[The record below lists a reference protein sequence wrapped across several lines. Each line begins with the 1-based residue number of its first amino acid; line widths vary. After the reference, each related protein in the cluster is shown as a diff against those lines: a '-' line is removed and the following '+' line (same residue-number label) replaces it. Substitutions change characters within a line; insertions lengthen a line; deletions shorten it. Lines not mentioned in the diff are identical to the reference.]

1 MNAISLV
8 KNSFLFVVA
17 CNILVDIC
25 HKVLLQNIAF
35 KVFDGS
41 TQVVWISIINAL
53 IIIPFLLLF
62 TFSGYL
68 SDKYNKRDILVIGG
82 VSSFC
87 LSVLMIIAYHT
98 GNFYFAMLILVLL
111 AVQSAIYSPAKFGII
126 LDIYGKDNLSKGNS
140 SLQALSM
147 IAILFS
153 IASTSYIF
161 ENYYIVN
168 SLENLKTKEEL
179 LEAIIPLSYYI
190 LPIAFLE
197 MIVSVLFFRK
207 FQFSFNKNR
216 KLQLDKKAFFKGKL
230 LVKNIKLLFLNKVI
244 FLCVIGLS
252 IFWAISQGLLA
263 VFPSFAK
270 QYLQITNV
278 FVINAVLAASGIGIA
293 IGSYIYSKISKH
305 YIEIG
310 TIPFAS
316 IGMAI
321 TIFLATLIEST
332 TLLFFCFLFFGIFGG
347 LFVVPLNSLIQFNA
361 DRKKLGTI
369 LAGNNWFHSIGMFLM
384 LCLTTIVSF
393 YHLSSF
399 NTIYIIFCI
408 TIIGTSY
415 TIYKLP
421 QSLIL
426 LFLKFVVGLKYKFKV
441 NGIKNL
447 PSTGGVLLLGNHVSW
462 LDWAVI
468 FMSSPRQI
476 RFVMHKP
483 IYDKWYLTWV
493 LKLFKAIPISNGF
506 SKSTL
511 QNIAKILD
519 NGEVVVLFPEGGIT
533 RNGHLGDFKKGFEKI
548 LDLSSSDV
556 KVVCFYI
563 QGLWESMFSRAN
575 KKFIKNR
582 KTNLVT
588 VSFSKMIKKQNA
600 TLVSV
605 KKEIIS
611 LSTKSWIE
619 HIKELETIPC
629 EIFNRL
635 KELKNDNI
643 ITDSTGVTL
652 SATKYLTAS
661 ILFKDLFKNISE
673 QNIGVMLPAS
683 SAGSFINTSLLML
696 GKSVVN
702 INYTSSFQILTS
714 ALIKAEV
721 KTIITSNKF
730 IKKLKEKGLDLQDL
744 ENKFKLIFLEEEKEK
759 ISKIKGL
766 LTLISVRVLPA
777 LILKTLHIKNIS
789 KSSTAL
795 IMFSSGSENIPKAIE
810 LTHDNIVGN
819 CSQIANILNVHEED
833 IILGSLPLFHAFG
846 IVVTTFM
853 PLLEGIFTVCSADP
867 TDSTTIGKLVYK
879 YKVTIM
885 CGTSTFF
892 RLYTLNKR
900 VESVMFDSLRFV
912 IAGAEKLNEK
922 VKEEFKTKFN
932 KEILEGYGTTETSPV
947 ATCNL
952 PDILTSDFTVQKGS
966 KIGSVGMPIPG
977 TMIKI
982 VNPDTFK
989 ELEVEEEG
997 MVLIS
1002 GIQVM
1007 NGYLKDKA
1015 KTKEVLKTIDNRIWY
1030 ITGDKGR
1037 LDKEGFLTIVDRYS
1051 RFAKIGGEMISLSL
1065 IEKKIEEFLNDEVEI
1080 AATSIKDEKK
1090 GEKIILLLSNIT
1102 TENLELLKKQIIEK
1116 FDNNLMIPSIY
1127 KIVKEIPKLG
1137 SGKRDFNTIKKLA
1150 L

>member
-1 MNAISLV
+1 MNNINLI
-8 KNSFLFVVA
+8 KNSFLFVVF
-17 CNILVDIC
+17 CNVLVDVC

-82 VSSFC
+82 ISSFC
-87 LSVLMIIAYHT
+87 LSVLMVIAYYS
-98 GNFYFAMLILVLL
+98 GSFYFAMFTLILL
-111 AVQSAIYSPAKFGII
+111 ATQSAIYSPAKFGII

-140 SLQALSM
+140 SLQAVSM

-153 IASTSYIF
+153 IASASYIF
-161 ENYYIVN
+161 ENYYILN
-168 SLENLKTKEEL
+168 SLDNLKTKEEL
-179 LEAIIPLSYYI
+179 LSAIIPLSYYI

-197 MIVSVLFFRK
+197 MMVSLLVFRK
-207 FQFSFNKNR
+207 LELSFNKNR
-216 KLQLDKKAFFKGKL
+216 KLKLDKKAFFKGKL
-230 LVKNIKLLFLNKVI
+230 LIKNIKLLSLNSVI

-270 QYLQITNV
+270 QYLQISNV

-293 IGSYIYSKISKH
+293 IGSYIYSRISKH

-321 TIFLATLIEST
+321 TIFLATLVEST
-332 TLLFFCFLFFGIFGG
+332 TLLFLCFLVFGIFGG

-361 DRKKLGTI
+361 NRKKLGTI
-369 LAGNNWFHSIGMFLM
+369 LAGNNWFHSVGMFLM
-384 LCLTTIVSF
+384 LCLTTVVSF
-393 YHLSSF
+393 YHLDPL
-399 NTIYIIFCI
+399 NTIYIILLI
-408 TIIGTSY
+408 TIVGTAY

-426 LFLKFVVGLKYKFKV
+426 LFLKFVVGLKYKLEV
-441 NGIKNL
+441 NGVKNL

-476 RFVMHKP
+476 RFVMYKP
-483 IYDKWYLTWV
+483 IYDKWYLTWI
-493 LKLFKAIPISNGF
+493 LKIFKAIPISNTS
-506 SKSTL
+506 SKATL
-511 QNIAKILD
+511 KTIAKILD
-519 NGEVVVLFPEGGIT
+519 KGEVVVLFPEGGIT
-533 RNGHLGDFKKGFEKI
+533 RNGHLGEFKKGFEKI
-548 LDLSSSDV
+548 LALTSSDV

-563 QGLWESMFSRAN
+563 RGLWESMFSRAN

-588 VSFSKMIKKQNA
+588 VNFSTPIKKQNA
-600 TLVSV
+600 TTISV
-605 KKEIIS
+605 KNEVIS
-611 LSTKSWIE
+611 LSTKAWIE

-635 KELKNDNI
+635 KELKSDNI

-673 QNIGVMLPAS
+673 QNIGVMLPSS

-696 GKSVVN
+696 GKSIVN
-702 INYTSSFQILTS
+702 INYTSSFKVLTY
-714 ALIKAEV
+714 ALKKAEV
-721 KTIITSNKF
+721 KTIITSSKF

-744 ENKFKLIFLEEEKEK
+744 ENEFKLIYLEEEKEK

-766 LTLISVRVLPA
+766 LTLISVKVLPT
-777 LILKTLHIKNIS
+777 LVLKTLHIKNVS
-789 KSSTAL
+789 KTSTAL

-819 CSQIANILNVHEED
+819 CSQIANILNVNEED

-853 PLLEGIFTVCSADP
+853 PLLEGIFTVCCADP
-867 TDSTTIGKLVYK
+867 TDSSTIGKLVYK

-892 RLYTLNKR
+892 RLYTISKKVDAL
-900 VESVMFDSLRFV
+900 MFESLRFV

-922 VKEEFKTKFN
+922 VKKEFKTKFN

-952 PDILTSDFTVQKGS
+952 PDILNSDFIIQKGT
-966 KIGSVGMPIPG
+966 KEGSVGMPIPG

-982 VNPDTFK
+982 VDPESFK
-989 ELEVEEEG
+989 ELEIEEEG

-1007 NGYLKDKA
+1007 NGYLKDKE
-1015 KTKEVLKTIDNRIWY
+1015 KTKEVLKTIDNRVWY
-1030 ITGDKGR
+1030 VTGDKGK
-1037 LDKEGFLTIVDRYS
+1037 LDNEGFLTIVDRYS
-1051 RFAKIGGEMISLSL
+1051 RFAKLGGEMISLSL
-1065 IEKKIEEFLNDEVEI
+1065 IEKKIEEFLSDEVEI
-1080 AATSIKDEKK
+1080 VATSIKDEKK

-1102 TENLELLKKQIIEK
+1102 TENLEILKKQIIES
-1116 FDNNLMIPSIY
+1116 FDNNLMIPSSY
-1127 KIVKEIPKLG
+1127 KIVEKIPKLG
-1137 SGKRDFNTIKKLA
+1137 SGKKDFNEIKKLV